1 MTIRHMQIFR
11 AVCEQKNVT
20 RAAELL
26 GMTQPAV
33 SIAIRELES
42 YYNAKLFDRIGRRIY
57 LTEAGQALLGY
68 ADAILSQFDEAT
80 QVLRS
85 GTSFMRCRLGV
96 NVSVGETILPD
107 ILDCLERRI
116 PGIKVEIYIGNTR
129 NIEHRLSAN
138 EIDVAIADCIAESS
152 DRQIEDFYVGEVSV
166 VASPEMAEKIYCSL
180 NERGEGHGSLN
191 ERGEGHCSLNERGEG
206 HGSLNER
213 DEVHGSLN
221 EYDEGHGS
229 LNERDE
235 VHGSLNEYDEGHS
248 SLNDNVEVR
257 GSLNERITLTVDELA
272 RQRLLLR
279 EEGSGSRISLEAI
292 FRACGCAVEPVTVST
307 SDLCLLNLA
316 RRGFGVT
323 ILPREL
329 VASDLESG
337 RLRELHLVDAQIKR
351 RYFLAYNRRR
361 SFKGVIADAV
371 DVLRGGLD

>member
-166 VASPEMAEKIYCSL
+166 VASPEMAEKIY
-180 NERGEGHGSLN
+180 
-191 ERGEGHCSLNERGEG
+191 
-206 HGSLNER
+206 GSLNER
-213 DEVHGSLN
+213 DE
-221 EYDEGHGS
+221 GHG
-229 LNERDE
+229 L
-235 VHGSLNEYDEGHS
+235 
-248 SLNDNVEVR
+248 LNDNVEVR

-292 FRACGCAVEPVTVST
+292 FRAYGCAVEPVTVST

>member
-166 VASPEMAEKIYCSL
+166 VASPEMAEKVY
-180 NERGEGHGSLN
+180 
-191 ERGEGHCSLNERGEG
+191 CSLNERGEG

-221 EYDEGHGS
+221 EYDG
-229 LNERDE
+229 
-235 VHGSLNEYDEGHS
+235 GHS
-248 SLNDNVEVR
+248 LLNDNVEVR

>member
-191 ERGEGHCSLNERGEG
+191 ER
-206 HGSLNER
+206 
-213 DEVHGSLN
+213 
-221 EYDEGHGS
+221 
-229 LNERDE
+229 
-235 VHGSLNEYDEGHS
+235 DEGHS
-248 SLNDNVEVR
+248 LLNDNVEVR

>member
-1 MTIRHMQIFR
+1 MQIFR

-129 NIEHRLSAN
+129 NIEHRLSVN
-138 EIDVAIADCIAESS
+138 DIDIAIADCIAESS

-166 VASPEMAEKIYCSL
+166 VTSPEMAEKIY
-180 NERGEGHGSLN
+180 
-191 ERGEGHCSLNERGEG
+191 
-206 HGSLNER
+206 GSLNER
-213 DEVHGSLN
+213 DEGHSSLN
-221 EYDEGHGS
+221 EYDGGHG
-229 LNERDE
+229 
-235 VHGSLNEYDEGHS
+235 

>member
-1 MTIRHMQIFR
+1 MQIFR

-166 VASPEMAEKIYCSL
+166 VTSPEMAEKIY
-180 NERGEGHGSLN
+180 
-191 ERGEGHCSLNERGEG
+191 
-206 HGSLNER
+206 GSLNER
-213 DEVHGSLN
+213 DG
-221 EYDEGHGS
+221 GHG
-229 LNERDE
+229 LP
-235 VHGSLNEYDEGHS
+235 
-248 SLNDNVEVR
+248 NDNAEVR

>member
-138 EIDVAIADCIAESS
+138 EIDVAVADCIAESS

-180 NERGEGHGSLN
+180 NERDEGHSSLNEYDGGHGSLN
-191 ERGEGHCSLNERGEG
+191 ER
-206 HGSLNER
+206 
-213 DEVHGSLN
+213 
-221 EYDEGHGS
+221 
-229 LNERDE
+229 
-235 VHGSLNEYDEGHS
+235 DEGHS

-337 RLRELHLVDAQIKR
+337 RLCELHLLDAQIKR

-371 DVLRGGLD
+371 DVLRGGLA

>member
-191 ERGEGHCSLNERGEG
+191 KR
-206 HGSLNER
+206 
-213 DEVHGSLN
+213 
-221 EYDEGHGS
+221 DEGHGS

-235 VHGSLNEYDEGHS
+235 GHSSLNEYDGGHG

-337 RLRELHLVDAQIKR
+337 RLRELHLVGAQIKR

>member
-1 MTIRHMQIFR
+1 MQIFR

-180 NERGEGHGSLN
+180 NERDEVHGSLN
-191 ERGEGHCSLNERGEG
+191 EYDGG

-221 EYDEGHGS
+221 
-229 LNERDE
+229 
-235 VHGSLNEYDEGHS
+235 
-248 SLNDNVEVR
+248 DNVEVR
-257 GSLNERITLTVDELA
+257 DSLNERITLTVDELA

>member
-166 VASPEMAEKIYCSL
+166 VASPEMAENIYCSL
-180 NERGEGHGSLN
+180 NERGEG
-191 ERGEGHCSLNERGEG
+191 
-206 HGSLNER
+206 
-213 DEVHGSLN
+213 
-221 EYDEGHGS
+221 
-229 LNERDE
+229 
-235 VHGSLNEYDEGHS
+235 HGSLNEYDEGHS

>member
-107 ILDCLERRI
+107 ILDQLEREI
-116 PGIKVEIYIGNTR
+116 PGIRVEIYIGNTR
-129 NIEHRLSAN
+129 IIERRLSMN
-138 EIDVAIADCIAESS
+138 EIDIAVADCIAESG
-152 DRQIEDFYVGEVSV
+152 DRQIEDFYVGEVCV
-166 VASPEMAEKIYCSL
+166 VTSPDAAERIY
-180 NERGEGHGSLN
+180 
-191 ERGEGHCSLNERGEG
+191 
-206 HGSLNER
+206 
-213 DEVHGSLN
+213 
-221 EYDEGHGS
+221 
-229 LNERDE
+229 
-235 VHGSLNEYDEGHS
+235 S
-248 SLNDNVEVR
+248 SLDR
-257 GSLNERITLTVDELA
+257 HGTLDGRDSLTVAELA

-279 EEGSGSRISLEAI
+279 EEGSGSRIGLEAI
-292 FRACGCAVEPVTVST
+292 FRSCGCAVEPVTVST

-329 VASDLESG
+329 VVADLESG
-337 RLRELHLVDAQIKR
+337 RLRELLLSDAQIRR
-351 RYFLAYNRRR
+351 RYFLAYNRRKP
-361 SFKGVIADAV
+361 FKGVIADAV
-371 DVLRGGLD
+371 EALRGGLGAGG

>member
-129 NIEHRLSAN
+129 NIEHRLSVN
-138 EIDVAIADCIAESS
+138 DIDIAIADCIAESS

-166 VASPEMAEKIYCSL
+166 VASPEMAEKIY
-180 NERGEGHGSLN
+180 GSLN
-191 ERGEGHCSLNERGEG
+191 EREEC
-206 HGSLNER
+206 HGLP
-213 DEVHGSLN
+213 
-221 EYDEGHGS
+221 
-229 LNERDE
+229 
-235 VHGSLNEYDEGHS
+235 
-248 SLNDNVEVR
+248 NDNVEVR

>member
-1 MTIRHMQIFR
+1 MQIFR

-138 EIDVAIADCIAESS
+138 DIDIAIADCIAESS

-166 VASPEMAEKIYCSL
+166 VTSPEMAEKIYGSL
-180 NERGEGHGSLN
+180 NERDEGHGSLN
-191 ERGEGHCSLNERGEG
+191 EREDG
-206 HGSLNER
+206 HGSLNEC
-213 DEVHGSLN
+213 
-221 EYDEGHGS
+221 DEGHGS

-235 VHGSLNEYDEGHS
+235 GHGLP
-248 SLNDNVEVR
+248 NDNVEVR

>member
-129 NIEHRLSAN
+129 NIERRLSAN

-180 NERGEGHGSLN
+180 NERGEGHS
-191 ERGEGHCSLNERGEG
+191 
-206 HGSLNER
+206 SLNER
-213 DEVHGSLN
+213 DE
-221 EYDEGHGS
+221 
-229 LNERDE
+229 
-235 VHGSLNEYDEGHS
+235 GHS
-248 SLNDNVEVR
+248 LLNDNVEVR

-371 DVLRGGLD
+371 DVLRCGLD

>member
-138 EIDVAIADCIAESS
+138 EIDVAVADCIAESS

-180 NERGEGHGSLN
+180 NER
-191 ERGEGHCSLNERGEG
+191 
-206 HGSLNER
+206 
-213 DEVHGSLN
+213 
-221 EYDEGHGS
+221 
-229 LNERDE
+229 
-235 VHGSLNEYDEGHS
+235 DEGHS

-337 RLRELHLVDAQIKR
+337 RLCELHLLDAQIKR

-371 DVLRGGLD
+371 DVLRGGLA

>member
-1 MTIRHMQIFR
+1 MQIFR

-107 ILDCLERRI
+107 ILDCLEDRI

-138 EIDVAIADCIAESS
+138 DIDIAIADCIAESS

-166 VASPEMAEKIYCSL
+166 VASPEMAEKVY
-180 NERGEGHGSLN
+180 
-191 ERGEGHCSLNERGEG
+191 CSLNERGEG

-221 EYDEGHGS
+221 EYDG
-229 LNERDE
+229 
-235 VHGSLNEYDEGHS
+235 GHS
-248 SLNDNVEVR
+248 LLNDNVEVR

>member
-191 ERGEGHCSLNERGEG
+191 ERDEGHSSLNEYDGG

-213 DEVHGSLN
+213 DG
-221 EYDEGHGS
+221 GHG
-229 LNERDE
+229 
-235 VHGSLNEYDEGHS
+235 

>member
-1 MTIRHMQIFR
+1 MQIFR

-180 NERGEGHGSLN
+180 NERDEGHS
-191 ERGEGHCSLNERGEG
+191 SLNERGEG

-213 DEVHGSLN
+213 DE
-221 EYDEGHGS
+221 
-229 LNERDE
+229 
-235 VHGSLNEYDEGHS
+235 GHS
-248 SLNDNVEVR
+248 LLNDNVEVR

>member
-129 NIEHRLSAN
+129 NIEHRLSVN
-138 EIDVAIADCIAESS
+138 DIDIAIADCIAESS

-166 VASPEMAEKIYCSL
+166 VTSPEMAEKIY
-180 NERGEGHGSLN
+180 GSLN
-191 ERGEGHCSLNERGEG
+191 EC
-206 HGSLNER
+206 
-213 DEVHGSLN
+213 
-221 EYDEGHGS
+221 DEGHG
-229 LNERDE
+229 L
-235 VHGSLNEYDEGHS
+235 
-248 SLNDNVEVR
+248 LNDNVEVR

-337 RLRELHLVDAQIKR
+337 RLCELHLLDAQIKR

>member
-1 MTIRHMQIFR
+1 MQIFR

-138 EIDVAIADCIAESS
+138 EIHLAIAD
-152 DRQIEDFYVGEVSV
+152 
-166 VASPEMAEKIYCSL
+166 
-180 NERGEGHGSLN
+180 
-191 ERGEGHCSLNERGEG
+191 
-206 HGSLNER
+206 
-213 DEVHGSLN
+213 
-221 EYDEGHGS
+221 
-229 LNERDE
+229 
-235 VHGSLNEYDEGHS
+235 
-248 SLNDNVEVR
+248 
-257 GSLNERITLTVDELA
+257 
-272 RQRLLLR
+272 
-279 EEGSGSRISLEAI
+279 
-292 FRACGCAVEPVTVST
+292 
-307 SDLCLLNLA
+307 
-316 RRGFGVT
+316 
-323 ILPREL
+323 
-329 VASDLESG
+329 
-337 RLRELHLVDAQIKR
+337 
-351 RYFLAYNRRR
+351 
-361 SFKGVIADAV
+361 
-371 DVLRGGLD
+371 

>member
-1 MTIRHMQIFR
+1 MQIFR

-166 VASPEMAEKIYCSL
+166 VASPEMAEKIY
-180 NERGEGHGSLN
+180 GSLN
-191 ERGEGHCSLNERGEG
+191 EREEC

-213 DEVHGSLN
+213 DE
-221 EYDEGHGS
+221 GHG
-229 LNERDE
+229 L
-235 VHGSLNEYDEGHS
+235 
-248 SLNDNVEVR
+248 LNDNVEVR

>member
-191 ERGEGHCSLNERGEG
+191 ERDEGHS
-206 HGSLNER
+206 SLNER
-213 DEVHGSLN
+213 DE
-221 EYDEGHGS
+221 
-229 LNERDE
+229 
-235 VHGSLNEYDEGHS
+235 GHS
-248 SLNDNVEVR
+248 LLNDNVEVR

-371 DVLRGGLD
+371 DVLRCGLD

>member
-1 MTIRHMQIFR
+1 
-11 AVCEQKNVT
+11 
-20 RAAELL
+20 
-26 GMTQPAV
+26 
-33 SIAIRELES
+33 
-42 YYNAKLFDRIGRRIY
+42 
-57 LTEAGQALLGY
+57 
-68 ADAILSQFDEAT
+68 
-80 QVLRS
+80 
-85 GTSFMRCRLGV
+85 MRCRLGV

-129 NIEHRLSAN
+129 NIEHRLSVN
-138 EIDVAIADCIAESS
+138 DIDIAIADCIAESS

-166 VASPEMAEKIYCSL
+166 VASPEMAEKVY
-180 NERGEGHGSLN
+180 
-191 ERGEGHCSLNERGEG
+191 CSLNERGEG

-213 DEVHGSLN
+213 DEGHSSLN
-221 EYDEGHGS
+221 EYDGGHGS
-229 LNERDE
+229 LNER
-235 VHGSLNEYDEGHS
+235 DEGHS

>member
-1 MTIRHMQIFR
+1 MQIFR

-180 NERGEGHGSLN
+180 NERDEGHS
-191 ERGEGHCSLNERGEG
+191 SLNERGEG

-213 DEVHGSLN
+213 DE
-221 EYDEGHGS
+221 
-229 LNERDE
+229 
-235 VHGSLNEYDEGHS
+235 GHS
-248 SLNDNVEVR
+248 LLNDNVEVR

-371 DVLRGGLD
+371 DVLRGGID

>member
-166 VASPEMAEKIYCSL
+166 VASPEMAEKVY
-180 NERGEGHGSLN
+180 
-191 ERGEGHCSLNERGEG
+191 CSLNERGEG

-221 EYDEGHGS
+221 EYDG
-229 LNERDE
+229 
-235 VHGSLNEYDEGHS
+235 GHS
-248 SLNDNVEVR
+248 LLNDNVEVR

-292 FRACGCAVEPVTVST
+292 FRAYGCAVEPVTVST

>member
-1 MTIRHMQIFR
+1 MQIFR

-191 ERGEGHCSLNERGEG
+191 KR
-206 HGSLNER
+206 
-213 DEVHGSLN
+213 
-221 EYDEGHGS
+221 DEGHSS

-337 RLRELHLVDAQIKR
+337 RLCELHLLDAQIKR

>member
-1 MTIRHMQIFR
+1 MQIFR

-166 VASPEMAEKIYCSL
+166 VASPEMAEKVY
-180 NERGEGHGSLN
+180 
-191 ERGEGHCSLNERGEG
+191 CSLNERGEG

-221 EYDEGHGS
+221 EYDGGRGS

-235 VHGSLNEYDEGHS
+235 GHS
-248 SLNDNVEVR
+248 LLNDNVEVR

-292 FRACGCAVEPVTVST
+292 FRAYGCAVEPVTVST

-371 DVLRGGLD
+371 EVLRGGLD

>member
-1 MTIRHMQIFR
+1 MQIFR

-191 ERGEGHCSLNERGEG
+191 ERGEGH
-206 HGSLNER
+206 GSLNER
-213 DEVHGSLN
+213 DE
-221 EYDEGHGS
+221 
-229 LNERDE
+229 
-235 VHGSLNEYDEGHS
+235 GHS
-248 SLNDNVEVR
+248 LLNDNVEVR

>member
-1 MTIRHMQIFR
+1 MQIFR

-138 EIDVAIADCIAESS
+138 EIDVAVADCIAESS

-180 NERGEGHGSLN
+180 NER
-191 ERGEGHCSLNERGEG
+191 
-206 HGSLNER
+206 
-213 DEVHGSLN
+213 
-221 EYDEGHGS
+221 
-229 LNERDE
+229 
-235 VHGSLNEYDEGHS
+235 DEGHS

-337 RLRELHLVDAQIKR
+337 RLCELHLLDAQIKR

-371 DVLRGGLD
+371 DVLRGGLA

>member
-180 NERGEGHGSLN
+180 NERDGG
-191 ERGEGHCSLNERGEG
+191 
-206 HGSLNER
+206 
-213 DEVHGSLN
+213 HGSLN
-221 EYDEGHGS
+221 EYDGGNGS
-229 LNERDE
+229 LNER
-235 VHGSLNEYDEGHS
+235 DEGHS

>member
-1 MTIRHMQIFR
+1 MQIFR

-138 EIDVAIADCIAESS
+138 EIDVAVADCIAESS

-180 NERGEGHGSLN
+180 NERDEGHSSLNEYDGGHGSLN
-191 ERGEGHCSLNERGEG
+191 ER
-206 HGSLNER
+206 
-213 DEVHGSLN
+213 
-221 EYDEGHGS
+221 
-229 LNERDE
+229 
-235 VHGSLNEYDEGHS
+235 DEGHS

-337 RLRELHLVDAQIKR
+337 RLCELHLLDAQIKR

-371 DVLRGGLD
+371 DVLRGGLA

>member
-166 VASPEMAEKIYCSL
+166 VASPEMAEKIY
-180 NERGEGHGSLN
+180 GSLN
-191 ERGEGHCSLNERGEG
+191 EREEC

-213 DEVHGSLN
+213 DE
-221 EYDEGHGS
+221 GHG
-229 LNERDE
+229 L
-235 VHGSLNEYDEGHS
+235 
-248 SLNDNVEVR
+248 LNDNVEVR

-292 FRACGCAVEPVTVST
+292 FRAYGCAVEPVTVST

>member
-107 ILDCLERRI
+107 ILDCLEDRI

-138 EIDVAIADCIAESS
+138 DIDIAIADCIAESS

-166 VASPEMAEKIYCSL
+166 VASPEMAEKVY
-180 NERGEGHGSLN
+180 
-191 ERGEGHCSLNERGEG
+191 CSLNERGEG

-221 EYDEGHGS
+221 EYDG
-229 LNERDE
+229 
-235 VHGSLNEYDEGHS
+235 GHS
-248 SLNDNVEVR
+248 LLNDNVEVR

>member
-1 MTIRHMQIFR
+1 MQIFR

-107 ILDCLERRI
+107 ILDCLEDRI

-138 EIDVAIADCIAESS
+138 DIDIAIADCIAESS

-166 VASPEMAEKIYCSL
+166 VTSPEMAEKIY
-180 NERGEGHGSLN
+180 
-191 ERGEGHCSLNERGEG
+191 
-206 HGSLNER
+206 GSLNER
-213 DEVHGSLN
+213 DG
-221 EYDEGHGS
+221 GHG
-229 LNERDE
+229 LP
-235 VHGSLNEYDEGHS
+235 
-248 SLNDNVEVR
+248 NDNAEVR